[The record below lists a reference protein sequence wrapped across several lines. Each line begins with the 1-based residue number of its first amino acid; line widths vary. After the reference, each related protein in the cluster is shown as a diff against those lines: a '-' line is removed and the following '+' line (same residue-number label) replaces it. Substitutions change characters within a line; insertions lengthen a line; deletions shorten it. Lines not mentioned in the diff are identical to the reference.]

1 MMSINLND
9 IANLNIHGVNYLCII
24 SGINK
29 NESINL
35 LKNVNLT
42 AKKETFLLRIK
53 HLDLDTQNKQL
64 SNMASPCD
72 KNYNFFIGY
81 KDDDIILNH
90 YA

>member
-1 MMSINLND
+1 MMSVNLND

-24 SGINK
+24 RGFNK

-35 LKNVNLT
+35 LKNVNLN
-42 AKKETFLLRIK
+42 AKKEKFLLRIK
-53 HLDLDTQNKQL
+53 HSDLDTQNIQV
-64 SNMASPCD
+64 SNMASSCD
-72 KNYNFFIGY
+72 KNYKFFIGY